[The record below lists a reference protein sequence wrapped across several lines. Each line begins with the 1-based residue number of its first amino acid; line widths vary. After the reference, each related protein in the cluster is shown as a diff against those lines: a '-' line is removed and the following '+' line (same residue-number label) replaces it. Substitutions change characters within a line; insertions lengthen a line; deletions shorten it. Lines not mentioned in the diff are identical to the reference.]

1 MGNQGEARRSGFA
14 TEEPA
19 EAAEIEG
26 IDPDEVIQ
34 AATRFAQENPRT
46 ALAGAL
52 AIGFVVGG
60 GLTPRLIGSVAL
72 LVGRRY
78 ASQAL
83 REAVLG
89 AVQQQIEGAAAAVT

>member
-1 MGNQGEARRSGFA
+1 MVNQGDARRSQVA
-14 TEEPA
+14 TEEHE
-19 EAAEIEG
+19 EAAGLGE

-34 AATRFAQENPRT
+34 AVTRLAQEHPRA

-52 AIGFVVGG
+52 AVGFVIGG

-72 LVGRRY
+72 LAGRRY

-83 REAVLG
+83 REAALA
-89 AVQQQIEGAAAAVT
+89 AVRQRIEEAAAT